1 MRASVVQERRIPG
14 WQENTETALH
24 TRRDHLKTVS
34 TRGIVTEVE
43 TGTPKICQKLL
54 PPMDLVPEKY
64 GKFLFSAQETVL
76 SCQSSASWSP
86 EACHESFL
94 TGGYLGYLS
103 VIILRPSQKSSTR
116 TSQGQGIQGSHISS
130 HLTPL
135 TKNLKFDSK
144 NSRKDS
150 SGVWVILSDRKESRK
165 GLTFFWGDQP
175 KFGALKVWICSR
187 GSIHNIP
194 QLYKTKHS
202 QSLPQKG
209 GLIDLKT
216 KKSLSTSPA
225 RKVRPAIRPRYHRC
239 SIESAPQD
247 SAKGPTTW
255 SKMLGCFGI

>member
-24 TRRDHLKTVS
+24 TRHDHLKTVS

-144 NSRKDS
+144 NSRKDF
-150 SGVWVILSDRKESRK
+150 SGVWVILSDRKEIIPSLVHWKCDFAQGGASTIFHNYTKQNTSSR
-165 GLTFFWGDQP
+165 FP
-175 KFGALKVWICSR
+175 KKV
-187 GSIHNIP
+187 
-194 QLYKTKHS
+194 
-202 QSLPQKG
+202 
-209 GLIDLKT
+209 D
-216 KKSLSTSPA
+216 
-225 RKVRPAIRPRYHRC
+225 
-239 SIESAPQD
+239 
-247 SAKGPTTW
+247 
-255 SKMLGCFGI
+255 